1 MLPVIAI
8 VGRPNVGKS
17 TLFNTLTQT
26 RDAIVADV
34 PGVTRDRQ
42 YGYGRLGPVQ
52 YVCIDTGGLI
62 ENPSGMDALMR
73 IQTEHAIKEAD
84 RLIFVADARAG
95 LTPQDQFFANELRRA
110 GKPVF
115 LAVNK
120 AEGLEGGMAG
130 ADFHGIGLGEPHAIA
145 ATHGFGCEELMDLVL
160 EGFPPA
166 PGEDENED
174 GRIRIAVIGRPNVGK
189 STLINRLI
197 GDERL
202 ITSEVAG
209 TTRDSILVPF
219 QRDGRDFTL
228 IDTAG
233 VRRRARIEDEIE
245 ILSVSKTLQAIAEAH
260 VVVMVVDAQDS
271 IGEQDA
277 SVLGMALSRGRALI
291 LAVNKWD
298 NIPPEQREDIRRL
311 LTLKIDF
318 VPFAPLHF
326 VSARHGT
333 GVGELVASMI
343 RAYEGAMRQMKT
355 PALTKAMEKAM
366 LQHQPPIVRGRRI
379 RLRYAHQGG
388 KNPPRIVVHGS
399 QAAHVPESYKR
410 YLANMFREEFDLFA
424 TPVAVEFRSDKN
436 PFLKDKPKEK
446 RGLKTSNKERR
457 DRRITKNRAAN
468 PKKGASKQQPG
479 KKSGNRPSKRPS
491 KRSGKR

>member
-42 YGYGRLGPVQ
+42 YGYGRLGRVP
-52 YVCIDTGGLI
+52 YVCIDTGGLV

-73 IQTEHAIKEAD
+73 IQTEHAIREAD
-84 RLIFVADARAG
+84 RLMFIADARAG
-95 LTPQDQFFANELRRA
+95 LTPQDQFFARELRRS
-110 GKPVF
+110 GKPVY

-120 AEGLEGGMAG
+120 AEGLESAIAA
-130 ADFHGIGLGEPHAIA
+130 ADFHSLGLGEPHAIA
-145 ATHGFGCEELMDLVL
+145 ATHGYGCEALMDEVL
-160 EGFPPA
+160 AGFEAPPA
-166 PGEDENED
+166 EEGEPED

-197 GDERL
+197 GEERV
-202 ITSEVAG
+202 ITSDIAG

-219 QRDGRDFTL
+219 ERDGRLFTL

-233 VRRRARIEDEIE
+233 VRRRARIDDQVEH
-245 ILSVSKTLQAIAEAH
+245 LSVSKTLQAIAEAH

-277 SVLGMALSRGRALI
+277 AVLGLALNRGRALI

-298 NIPPEQREDIRRL
+298 NIPMEQREEIRRL

-318 VPFAPLHF
+318 VPFAPMHF

-333 GVGELVASMI
+333 GVGDLTHSMI
-343 RAYEGAMRQMKT
+343 RAYEAAMRQMKT
-355 PALTKAMEKAM
+355 PELTRVMEAAMV
-366 LQHQPPIVRGRRI
+366 QHQPPIVRGRRI

-388 KNPPRIVVHGS
+388 RNPPRIVVHGS

-410 YLANMFREEFDLFA
+410 YLANVFRDRFDLFA
-424 TPVAVEFRSDKN
+424 TPVSVEFRSDVN

-446 RGLKTSNKERR
+446 RGLKTSQKERR
-457 DRRITKNRAAN
+457 ERRIRKDRA
-468 PKKGASKQQPG
+468 
-479 KKSGNRPSKRPS
+479 KRPA
-491 KRSGKR
+491 KKK

>member
-17 TLFNTLTQT
+17 TLFNTLTKT

-52 YVCIDTGGLI
+52 YVCIDTGGLV

-84 RLIFVADARAG
+84 RLIFMADARAG
-95 LTPQDQFFANELRRA
+95 LTPQDQFFANELRRS
-110 GKPVF
+110 GKPVI

-120 AEGLEGGMAG
+120 AEGLESGMAG
-130 ADFHGIGLGEPHAIA
+130 ADFHSIGLGEPIAIA
-145 ATHGFGCEELMDLVL
+145 ATHGMGCEELMDIVL
-160 EGFPPA
+160 AGFPPE
-166 PGEDENED
+166 PSDEENED

-233 VRRRARIEDEIE
+233 VRRRAKIEDEIE

-260 VVVMVVDAQDS
+260 VVTMVVDAQDS

-277 SVLGMALSRGRALI
+277 SVLGLALSRGRALI

-298 NIPPEQREDIRRL
+298 NIPMEQRDEIRRL

-333 GVGELVASMI
+333 GVGDLVASMI
-343 RAYEGAMRQMKT
+343 RAYEAAMRQMKT
-355 PALTKAMEKAM
+355 QELTRTMEAAIM
-366 LQHQPPIVRGRRI
+366 QHQPPIVRGRRI

-388 KNPPRIVVHGS
+388 RNPPRIVVHGS

-410 YLANMFREEFDLFA
+410 YLANVFRERFDLFA
-424 TPVAVEFRSDKN
+424 TPVAVEFRSDVN
-436 PFLKDKPKEK
+436 PFVGDKPKEK

-457 DRRITKNRAAN
+457 ERRIKKDRAKRP
-468 PKKGASKQQPG
+468 PKKKG
-479 KKSGNRPSKRPS
+479 
-491 KRSGKR
+491 RSR

>member
-42 YGYGRLGPVQ
+42 YGYGRLGPVP
-52 YVCIDTGGLI
+52 YVCIDTGGLV

-73 IQTEHAIKEAD
+73 IQTEHAIREAD
-84 RLIFVADARAG
+84 RLLFVADARTG
-95 LTPQDQFFANELRRA
+95 LTPQDQFFARELRRS

-120 AEGLEGGMAG
+120 AEGLEAAIAS
-130 ADFHGIGLGEPHAIA
+130 ADFHSMGLGEPHAIA
-145 ATHGFGCEELMDLVL
+145 ATRGYGVEALMDEVL
-160 EGFPPA
+160 AGFEPPPA
-166 PGEDENED
+166 QDQEPDD

-189 STLINRLI
+189 STLINRLL
-197 GDERL
+197 GEERV

-219 QRDGRDFTL
+219 ERDGRQFML

-245 ILSVSKTLQAIAEAH
+245 QLSVSKTLQAIAEAH

-277 SVLGMALSRGRALI
+277 SVLGLALNRGRALI

-298 NIPPEQREDIRRL
+298 NIPMEQREDIRRL
-311 LTLKIDF
+311 LMLKIDF

-333 GVGELVASMI
+333 GVGELTHSMI
-343 RAYEGAMRQMKT
+343 RAYEAAMRQMKT
-355 PALTKAMEKAM
+355 PELTRVMEAAMV
-366 LQHQPPIVRGRRI
+366 QHQPPIVRGRRI

-388 KNPPRIVVHGS
+388 RNPPRIVVHGS
-399 QAAHVPESYKR
+399 QASHVPESYKR
-410 YLANMFREEFDLFA
+410 YLANVFRERFDLFA
-424 TPVAVEFRSDKN
+424 TPVAVEFRSDVN

-446 RGLKTSNKERR
+446 RGLKTSQKERR
-457 DRRITKNRAAN
+457 ERRITKDRA
-468 PKKGASKQQPG
+468 
-479 KKSGNRPSKRPS
+479 KRPA
-491 KRSGKR
+491 KKK

>member
-42 YGYGRLGPVQ
+42 YGYGKLGPVQ
-52 YVCIDTGGLI
+52 YVCIDTGGLV
-62 ENPSGMDALMR
+62 ENPMGMDALMR

-84 RLIFVADARAG
+84 RLIFVADARDG

-120 AEGLEGGMAG
+120 AEGLESGLAG
-130 ADFHGIGLGEPHAIA
+130 ADFHSIGLGEPYPIA
-145 ATHGFGCEELMDLVL
+145 ATHGMGCEDLMDVVL
-160 EGFPPA
+160 AGFPNVP
-166 PGEDENED
+166 PGEQNED

-219 QRDGRDFTL
+219 ERDGREFTL

-233 VRRRARIEDEIE
+233 VRRRAKIDDEIE

-260 VVVMVVDAQDS
+260 VVTMVVDAQDS

-277 SVLGMALSRGRALI
+277 SVLGLALARGRALI
-291 LAVNKWD
+291 LTINKWD
-298 NIPPEQREDIRRL
+298 NIPLEKREDIRRL
-311 LTLKIDF
+311 LSLKLDF
-318 VPFAPLHF
+318 VPWAPMHF
-326 VSARHGT
+326 ISARHGT
-333 GVGELVASMI
+333 GVGELVVSMI
-343 RAYEGAMRQMKT
+343 RAYDAAMRQMKT
-355 PALTKAMEKAM
+355 PQLTKAMERAM
-366 LQHQPPIVRGRRI
+366 TQHQPPIVRGRRI

-388 KNPPRIVVHGS
+388 KNPPRIIVHGS
-399 QAAHVPESYKR
+399 QAK
-410 YLANMFREEFDLFA
+410 N
-424 TPVAVEFRSDKN
+424 AVSR
-436 PFLKDKPKEK
+436 P
-446 RGLKTSNKERR
+446 RR
-457 DRRITKNRAAN
+457 RN
-468 PKKGASKQQPG
+468 GASGASP
-479 KKSGNRPSKRPS
+479 RIAPSARRRRKAAV
-491 KRSGKR
+491 RSRSEPRAGVRRNANSTLLVADGRRCFTGVFRRGAQLLTWRQMPTPRSLLEIFFASA

>member
-42 YGYGRLGPVQ
+42 YGYGKLGRVP
-52 YVCIDTGGLI
+52 YVCIDTGGLV
-62 ENPSGMDALMR
+62 ENPVGMDALMR

-84 RLIFVADARAG
+84 RLLFVADARAG
-95 LTPQDQFFANELRRA
+95 LTPQDLFFARELRKS

-120 AEGLEGGMAG
+120 AEGLESAIAA
-130 ADFHGIGLGEPHAIA
+130 ADFHSMGLGEPHAIA
-145 ATHGFGCEELMDLVL
+145 ATHGYGCEELMDLVL
-160 EGFPPA
+160 AGFEAPPDQEEE
-166 PGEDENED
+166 PDD
-174 GRIRIAVIGRPNVGK
+174 GRIRIALIGRPNVGK

-197 GDERL
+197 GEERV
-202 ITSEVAG
+202 ITSDVAG

-219 QRDGRDFTL
+219 ERDGRAFTL

-233 VRRRARIEDEIE
+233 VRRRAKIDDEIE
-245 ILSVSKTLQAIAEAH
+245 QLSVSKTLQAIAEAH
-260 VVVMVVDAQDS
+260 VVTMVVDAHDS

-277 SVLGMALSRGRALI
+277 SVLGLALNRGRALI

-298 NIPPEQREDIRRL
+298 NIPVDQREEIKRL
-311 LTLKIDF
+311 LQLKLDF
-318 VPFAPLHF
+318 VPFAPVHF
-326 VSARHGT
+326 ISARHGT
-333 GVGELVASMI
+333 AVGDLTASMV
-343 RAYEGAMRQMKT
+343 RAYEAAMRKMPT
-355 PALTKAMEKAM
+355 PALTKCMERAMV
-366 LQHQPPIVRGRRI
+366 QHQPPIVRGRRI

-388 KNPPRIVVHGS
+388 RNPPRIVVHGS

-410 YLANMFREEFDLFA
+410 YLANKFRDEFDLFA
-424 TPVAVEFRSDKN
+424 TPVSVEFRSDVN
-436 PFLKDKPKEK
+436 PFLKDKPPEK
-446 RGLKTSNKERR
+446 RGLKTAQKERR
-457 DRRITKNRAAN
+457 ERRLKKDRA
-468 PKKGASKQQPG
+468 
-479 KKSGNRPSKRPS
+479 KRPAR
-491 KRSGKR
+491 KK

>member
-42 YGYGRLGPVQ
+42 YGYGRLGAVP
-52 YVCIDTGGLI
+52 YVCIDTGGLV
-62 ENPSGMDALMR
+62 ENPIGMDALMR
-73 IQTEHAIKEAD
+73 IQTEHAIREAD

-95 LTPQDQFFANELRRA
+95 LTTQDQFFANELRRS

-120 AEGLEGGMAG
+120 AEGLQEGLAG
-130 ADFHGIGLGEPHAIA
+130 ADFHSIGLGEPLAIA
-145 ATHGFGCEELMDLVL
+145 ATHGFGCEALMDIVL
-160 EGFPPA
+160 AGFPP
-166 PGEDENED
+166 PLSEEEQEREDD

-219 QRDGRDFTL
+219 ERDGRQFTL

-233 VRRRARIEDEIE
+233 VRRRAKIEDEVE

-260 VVVMVVDAQDS
+260 VVTMVVDAQDS

-277 SVLGMALSRGRALI
+277 SVLGLALSRGRALI

-298 NIPPEQREDIRRL
+298 NIPTEKRDDIRRL
-311 LTLKIDF
+311 LTLKLDF

-333 GVGELVASMI
+333 GVGDLVASMI
-343 RAYEGAMRQMKT
+343 RAYEAAMRKLPT
-355 PALTKAMEKAM
+355 PALTKTMEKAM
-366 LQHQPPIVRGRRI
+366 VQHQPPIVRGRRI

-388 KNPPRIVVHGS
+388 RNPPRIVVHGS

-410 YLANMFREEFDLFA
+410 YLANVFRETFDLFA
-424 TPVAVEFRSDKN
+424 TPVSVEFRSDTN
-436 PFLKDKPKEK
+436 PYLGDKPKEK
-446 RGLKTSNKERR
+446 RGLKTSQKERR
-457 DRRITKNRAAN
+457 ERRITKDRA
-468 PKKGASKQQPG
+468 KRPG
-479 KKSGNRPSKRPS
+479 KKKGGVTKQAGAPRGRSK
-491 KRSGKR
+491 KRR

>member
-42 YGYGRLGPVQ
+42 YGYGRLGPVP
-52 YVCIDTGGLI
+52 YVCIDTGGLV

-73 IQTEHAIKEAD
+73 IQTEHAIREAD
-84 RLIFVADARAG
+84 RLLFIADARAG
-95 LTPQDQFFANELRRA
+95 LTPQDQFFARELRKS
-110 GKPVF
+110 GKPVY

-120 AEGLEGGMAG
+120 AEGLESAIAG
-130 ADFHGIGLGEPHAIA
+130 ADFHSMGLGEPHAIA
-145 ATHGFGCEELMDLVL
+145 ATHGYGCEALMDEVL
-160 EGFPPA
+160 AGFEAPPSDE
-166 PGEDENED
+166 EDPED

-197 GDERL
+197 GEERV
-202 ITSEVAG
+202 ITSDIAG

-219 QRDGRDFTL
+219 EREGRAFTL

-233 VRRRARIEDEIE
+233 VRRRAKIDDEIE
-245 ILSVSKTLQAIAEAH
+245 HLSVSKTLQAIAEAH

-277 SVLGMALSRGRALI
+277 SVLGLALSRGRALI

-298 NIPPEQREDIRRL
+298 NIPMEQREEIKRL
-311 LTLKIDF
+311 LMLKIDF
-318 VPFAPLHF
+318 VPFAPVHY
-326 VSARHGT
+326 VSAKHGT
-333 GVGELVASMI
+333 GVGDLTHSMI
-343 RAYEGAMRQMKT
+343 RAYEAAMRQMKT
-355 PALTKAMEKAM
+355 PELTRVMEAAMV
-366 LQHQPPIVRGRRI
+366 QHQPPIVRGRRI

-388 KNPPRIVVHGS
+388 RNPPRIVVHGS

-410 YLANMFREEFDLFA
+410 YLANVFRDRFDLFA
-424 TPVAVEFRSDKN
+424 TPVSVEFRSDVN

-446 RGLKTSNKERR
+446 RGLKTSQKARR
-457 DRRITKNRAAN
+457 DRRIRKDRA
-468 PKKGASKQQPG
+468 
-479 KKSGNRPSKRPS
+479 KRPA
-491 KRSGKR
+491 KKK

>member
-42 YGYGRLGPVQ
+42 YGYGRLGRVP
-52 YVCIDTGGLI
+52 YVCIDTGGLV

-73 IQTEHAIKEAD
+73 IQTEHAIAEAD
-84 RLIFVADARAG
+84 RLIFMADARAG
-95 LTPQDQFFANELRRA
+95 LTPQDQFFARELRRS

-120 AEGLEGGMAG
+120 AEGLDAAIAA
-130 ADFHGIGLGEPHAIA
+130 ADFHSLGLGEPYAIA
-145 ATHGFGCEELMDLVL
+145 ATHGYGCEDLMDVVL
-160 EGFPPA
+160 EGFEVPPA
-166 PGEDENED
+166 QEDEPDD

-197 GDERL
+197 GEERV

-219 QRDGRDFTL
+219 ERDERAFTL

-233 VRRRARIEDEIE
+233 VRRRARVEDEIE
-245 ILSVSKTLQAIAEAH
+245 RLSVSKTLQAIAEAH
-260 VVVMVVDAQDS
+260 VVVMVVDAQDQ

-277 SVLGMALSRGRALI
+277 AVLGLALSRGRALI

-298 NIPPEQREDIRRL
+298 NIPPEQREDIRRQ
-311 LTLKIDF
+311 LTLKIHF
-318 VPFAPLHF
+318 VPFAPMHF

-333 GVGELVASMI
+333 GVGELVASTI
-343 RAYEGAMRQMKT
+343 RAYDAAMRQIKT
-355 PALTKAMEKAM
+355 PQLMKVMTEAMV
-366 LQHQPPIVRGRRI
+366 QHQPPIVRGRRI

-388 KNPPRIVVHGS
+388 RNPPRIVVHGS

-410 YLANMFREEFDLFA
+410 YLANVFRDKFDLFA
-424 TPVAVEFRSDKN
+424 TPVAVEFRSDVN
-436 PFLKDKPKEK
+436 PYVGDKPKEK

-457 DRRITKNRAAN
+457 DRRIKKDRAKRV
-468 PKKGASKQQPG
+468 KK
-479 KKSGNRPSKRPS
+479 
-491 KRSGKR
+491 